1 MKRIS
6 LLAASFVLSV
16 IAAGSAFSQAPAQTG
31 GKIGWLDT
39 GAFADEKA
47 GGITK
52 YINALKALELEMK
65 PRVTELQGI
74 QTKMKTISDDLTKM
88 QSNPAIPIDQKAFAA
103 KQEEGQRLQR
113 EGEFKKKEYDASLES
128 RSQALLGP
136 IQNDISK
143 AIQEYAKARGYTV
156 ILDIDKLG
164 QAGIILAL
172 DGTADVTKDFVTFYN
187 ARPGSTATTAT
198 PK

>member
-16 IAAGSAFSQAPAQTG
+16 IAVGSAFSQAPAQTG

>member
-16 IAAGSAFSQAPAQTG
+16 IAAGSAFAQTPAQTG
-31 GKIGWLDT
+31 AKIGWLDT

-52 YINALKALELEMK
+52 YINALKALEVEMK
-65 PRVTELQGI
+65 PRVVELQGI
-74 QTKMKTISDDLTKM
+74 QTRMKTISDDLAKM
-88 QSNPAIPIDQKAFAA
+88 QSNPAIPVDQKVFAA
-103 KQEEGQRLQR
+103 KQEEGQKLQR
-113 EGEFKKKEYDASLES
+113 EGEFKKKEYDATVDS
-128 RSQALLGP
+128 RSAQLLGP
-136 IQNDISK
+136 IQSDISK
-143 AIQEYAKARGYTV
+143 AIQDYAKDRGYTV

-164 QAGIILAL
+164 QAGVILAL
-172 DGTADVTKDFVTFYN
+172 DGSADVTKDFITFYN
-187 ARPGSTATTAT
+187 ARPGSTATTAV